1 MLTLEQIKQHLQ
13 DANLRKVAE
22 NSGVTYHKIYR
33 LFHDVHTP
41 RYDTVKKLSDYFEA
55 KNG

>member
-1 MLTLEQIKQHLQ
+1 MLTLEQIRKHLQ

-22 NSGVTYHKIYR
+22 NSGVAYFKIYR